1 MFVRFGGTGEVEAR
15 KMIVN
20 DVLVDVPAAILKNW
34 QEVIDVL
41 ARIVDVP
48 AALVMR
54 LNAADIEV
62 FVSSRSEGNPYHV
75 GDKEKVNGSGLYCE
89 TVMKTSE
96 KLLVP
101 NAMEDVNW
109 DHNPDIKLGMISY
122 FGFPIL
128 LPSGKPF
135 GTICVLDSKQNEYS
149 RNAEVLMQSVR
160 DLIQSNIAMIYMNQV
175 LGDENK
181 RLNDYLAELQA
192 LRGVVPVCSN
202 CKSIKDTEGNWH
214 PVEHY
219 LITHPKADFTHG
231 ICPNCMSTLY
241 PEAGR
246 AG

>member
-1 MFVRFGGTGEVEAR
+1 
-15 KMIVN
+15 MIVN
-20 DVLVDVPAAILKNW
+20 DVLVNVPAAILKNW
-34 QEVIDVL
+34 QEIIDVL
-41 ARIVDVP
+41 AQAIGVP

-54 LNAADIEV
+54 VNGPNIEV
-62 FVSSRSEGNPYHV
+62 FVSSNTKGNPYHP

-101 NAMEDVNW
+101 NALEDALWRN
-109 DHNPDIKLGMISY
+109 NPDIKLGMISY

-135 GTICVLDSKQNEYS
+135 GTICVLDSKQNAYS
-149 RNAEVLMQSVR
+149 KNVEVLMQSLR
-160 DLIQSNIAMIYMNQV
+160 DLIQSNLAMIYMNQV

-202 CKSIKDTEGNWH
+202 CKSIKDTDGNWH

-219 LITHPKADFTHG
+219 LIKHPKADFTHG
-231 ICPNCMSTLY
+231 ICPDCMCKLY
-241 PEAGR
+241 PEVGGR
-246 AG
+246 G